1 MEHEV
6 CVDLESVTG
15 AISGNQKRNLDLGL
29 RENQPKPV
37 FTKLSDHILSLDGH
51 LVKNE
56 GSQEMDGKEKRK
68 KSVSA
73 KKPPKPPR
81 PHRGLSLD
89 AADEKFIKELAQLAM
104 IKRARIERMK
114 AVMQKKASRASS
126 SSTNGSLFAM
136 IFTIICFIV
145 VLFQG
150 VSCQIS
156 CGTFTGSPPT
166 MEPNESGFIFIQE
179 DLNPSAHD
187 SV

>member
-6 CVDLESVTG
+6 RVDLESVTG
-15 AISGNQKRNLDLGL
+15 VIYGNGERNLD
-29 RENQPKPV
+29 ENQRKPV
-37 FTKLSDHILSLDGH
+37 FTKLSDHILSLDAQ

-68 KSVSA
+68 KSLSA

-81 PHRGLSLD
+81 PHRGFSLD

-114 AVMQKKASRASS
+114 SLMQKKASKAPS

-145 VLFQG
+145 ILFQG

-166 MEPNESGFIFIQE
+166 MEPDESGFIFIQE
-179 DLNPSAHD
+179 LNPSAHD

>member
-15 AISGNQKRNLDLGL
+15 AISGNQEGILDHGL
-29 RENQPKPV
+29 NENQPKPV
-37 FTKLSDHILSLDGH
+37 LTKLSDHILSLDGH

-68 KSVSA
+68 KSLSA

-81 PHRGLSLD
+81 PHRGFSLD

-114 AVMQKKASRASS
+114 ALMQKKATKASS

-136 IFTIICFIV
+136 MFTIICFIV
-145 VLFQG
+145 ILFQG

-166 MEPNESGFIFIQE
+166 LEPNESGFIFIQE